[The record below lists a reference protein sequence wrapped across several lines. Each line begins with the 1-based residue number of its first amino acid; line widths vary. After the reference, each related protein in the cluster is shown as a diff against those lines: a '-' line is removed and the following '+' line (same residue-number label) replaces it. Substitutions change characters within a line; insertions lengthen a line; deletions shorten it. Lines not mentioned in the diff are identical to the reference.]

1 MSTLHTFNVNVR
13 PDTWDLPSL
22 CIRERV
28 NCIPNNLPRMI
39 VLWTHTCYMDS
50 HTTHYLHP
58 HSLLRAQARAQPTT
72 AVGPAASLNCAVVH
86 DDSIYQL

>member
-1 MSTLHTFNVNVR
+1 
-13 PDTWDLPSL
+13 
-22 CIRERV
+22 
-28 NCIPNNLPRMI
+28 MI
-39 VLWTHTCYMDS
+39 VLQTLTSHMES

-86 DDSIYQL
+86 DDSVYQL